1 MKYETLIKNI
11 KKRKQWNT
19 ILYIENADNHAHI
32 FHYLY
37 DFGLYIKSHYQ
48 NQERFIN
55 FKLTY
60 IRNRKE
66 LYIIGQTANYI
77 EWKDVQL

>member
-11 KKRKQWNT
+11 KKRKLWKT
-19 ILYIENADNHAHI
+19 IIYIENADNHAHI

-37 DFGLYIKSHYQ
+37 DFELYIKSHYQ

-55 FKLTY
+55 FTLTY
-60 IRNRKE
+60 I
-66 LYIIGQTANYI
+66 LGQTANYI

>member
-11 KKRKQWNT
+11 KKRKLWND
-19 ILYIENADNHAHI
+19 IIYIENADNKAHI
-32 FHYLY
+32 FYYLN
-37 DFGLYIKSHYQ
+37 DFEIYIKSHHQ
-48 NQERFIN
+48 KQERFIN

-66 LYIIGQTANYI
+66 LYIIGQTANYK
-77 EWKDVQL
+77 E